1 MIRESKRS
9 KIQRI
14 SRILYLKIVYR
25 QLIIKSLKKNS
36 FTDKYIK
43 TSIMDT
49 IKFKKTYPKK
59 LFCSK
64 SSFRLFC
71 MLDDSP
77 KLVNKKFRLSRF
89 SFNKFGLK
97 GNLPGI
103 FRKGW

>member
-1 MIRESKRS
+1 MIREVKRA
-9 KIQRI
+9 KIQRV
-14 SRILYLKIVYR
+14 SRILYLKIVYK

-36 FTDKYIK
+36 LLSNYEK
-43 TSIMDT
+43 TSLFDT
-49 IKFKKTYPKK
+49 FKFKKIYPKK
-59 LFCSK
+59 IFNSK
-64 SSFRLFC
+64 SAFKLYC